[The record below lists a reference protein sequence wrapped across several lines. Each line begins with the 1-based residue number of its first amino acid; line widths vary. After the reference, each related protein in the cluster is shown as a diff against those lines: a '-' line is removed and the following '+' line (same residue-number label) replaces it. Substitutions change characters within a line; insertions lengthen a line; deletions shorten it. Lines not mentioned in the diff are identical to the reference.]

1 MSNYQVR
8 LLMTAKEDR
17 KYFRYLKIDHRRF
30 YNIAVIDEFL
40 KHIQIAV
47 AEKYE
52 KDVSLKFTLVEEIEI
67 EGSDKK
73 EKVELGEFDYVIK
86 PTTNFL
92 NDDRFYQIAETEIY
106 LKSPNLDE
114 EYKKSILKNIK
125 NSKSIKQQ
133 NTAGKGRG
141 RFNAKGLVP
150 PFLKKQSK
158 AETLKDELEES
169 GRSKELSE
177 EDTETQ
183 LTEELQAN
191 EQQAAVQSV
200 EKDQALQP
208 AGTKPEEITEEDTE
222 KEKDAAVKEID
233 EEHAGNTEPVK
244 ENDTEE
250 HAEKEETVIKD
261 QTPEFIEKMLEI
273 PDFKLPKVK
282 AKDIFL
288 TQSDDPIENKR
299 LSFLFDKETRLASHK
314 ETRLVEIYNN
324 LVEKYE
330 QYILANEA
338 DIEEKLKDYEQSREA
353 FIEDFIKEIK
363 EESKQKFDN
372 KIMVLNER
380 QTKELEDYK
389 EEQQKALSRFEE
401 NQRTEKDEK
410 SADYKTELQKEIK
423 EEKQKAHQQFDVN
436 KDNLKKQLR
445 EKVEEDVYQYVM
457 LDKKSHIQ
465 TLNDELFK
473 MDEAAYQRLDRLLK
487 EWQVDAE
494 NEQQKNEKTQHEA
507 LEQAKYEAETE
518 KAQAQILAARKKNVE
533 VEEKKQRIRE
543 QELQQKQAEQA
554 YKDEAQRL
562 KARQIAVE
570 EKQSAPLDK
579 KRMGLFAGGGAA
591 AMLLVTLSVQ
601 SMLSEDV
608 TYAELIENQEYV
620 EAYEEYPERYSD
632 ILNRT
637 YENRHFDELQYLADQ
652 EEENEEVSDLYM
664 ALSVDN
670 TNAIIETY
678 EGVQN
683 KKVLSDDVLKAV
695 ADQYLLQQNVEGA
708 KAVNTHISDN
718 EYTQTIVDVQN
729 NLAAKEELEQT
740 IANSEEDEDVSE
752 ERQELAQINTLLKI
766 EEDTQ

>member
-8 LLMTAKEDR
+8 MLMTAKEDR
-17 KYFRYLKIDHRRF
+17 KYFHYLKIDHRRF

-40 KHIQIAV
+40 KHIQMAV
-47 AEKYE
+47 TE
-52 KDVSLKFTLVEEIEI
+52 KDKKDVNLKFTLVEEIEI

-73 EKVELGEFDYVIK
+73 EKVELGEFDYGIK
-86 PTTNFL
+86 PTTKFL

-114 EYKKSILKNIK
+114 AYKKSILENIK
-125 NSKSIKQQ
+125 NSKVIKQQ

-150 PFLKKQSK
+150 PFLKKNSQ

-169 GRSKELSE
+169 DEQEKVSE
-177 EDTETQ
+177 GQ
-183 LTEELQAN
+183 QAD

-200 EKDQALQP
+200 EQEQASQP
-208 AGTKPEEITEEDTE
+208 DEDDTE
-222 KEKDAAVKEID
+222 PGETTEDDTEKDAAVTETD
-233 EEHAGNTEPVK
+233 EAYEGDTEPVK
-244 ENDTEE
+244 ENEVEE
-250 HAEKEETVIKD
+250 HAEEETPVKD
-261 QTPEFIEKMLEI
+261 QTPEFIAKMLEI
-273 PDFKLPKVK
+273 PDFKMPKVK

-299 LSFLFDKETRLASHK
+299 LSYLFDKETRLASHK
-314 ETRLVEIYNN
+314 ETRLVEIYNT

-330 QYILANEA
+330 QYILANES

-363 EESKQKFDN
+363 EESKQRFDN
-372 KIMVLNER
+372 KIIVLDER
-380 QTKELEDYK
+380 QTKELDDFK

-401 NQRTEKDEK
+401 NQRTEKEEK
-410 SADYKTELQKEIK
+410 SADYKTALQKEIK
-423 EEKQKAHQQFDVN
+423 EEKQKAGQQFDVN

-465 TLNDELFK
+465 TLNDELFER
-473 MDEAAYQRLDRLLK
+473 DEKAYQRLDSLLK
-487 EWQVDAE
+487 EWQADAE
-494 NEQQKNEKTQHEA
+494 NQQQKNEKTQYEA

-518 KAQAQILAARKKNVE
+518 KAQAEILAARKKNVE
-533 VEEKKQRIRE
+533 VEEKKQSVRE

-562 KARQIAVE
+562 KARQIAVD

-591 AMLLVTLSVQ
+591 MMLLLTLSAQ
-601 SMLSEDV
+601 SMFGEDV

-620 EAYEEYPERYSD
+620 EAYEAYPERYSD

-652 EEENEEVSDLYM
+652 EEENEEVSDLYI

-670 TNAIIETY
+670 TNAIIEAY

-683 KKVLSDDVLKAV
+683 KKILSDDVLKAV
-695 ADQYLLQQNVEGA
+695 ADQYLLQQDVEGA

-729 NLAAKEELEQT
+729 NLAAKEELEQV
-740 IANSEEDEDVSE
+740 IANSDDSDDVSD

-766 EEDTQ
+766 EEDTP